1 SAVRTTSSLTPD
13 ITASAL
19 ADPAYRSMVADP
31 PAHLTVLA
39 GLLFDGERLV
49 VPNDEAL
56 RTRVLAA
63 CHDDVTGAHFGRDKT
78 LAAVKRRFT
87 WDGLS
92 SAVEAYVASC
102 DSCQRNKPSQQLTP
116 GPLMPLPIPERP
128 CAAWSQDAVTGL
140 PRTKRGHDAIQVYVE
155 RLCKY
160 FAASHKSD
168 GAVELAT
175 SFVHT
180 VVRQHGVPESVV
192 SDRDPRITANYYAEL
207 SRLMGTELHMS
218 T

>member
-1 SAVRTTSSLTPD
+1 VRTLRQIEKGEEILVAYGNAYWREHQFKRPQSKQQQELQSVSVTRTTSSLTPD
-13 ITASAL
+13 IKAAAL
-19 ADPAYRSMVADP
+19 ADSAYQSMVADP
-31 PAHLTVLA
+31 PANLTVLD
-39 GLLFDGERLV
+39 GLLFDGDCLV

-92 SAVEAYVASC
+92 AAVEAYVASC

-128 CAAWSQDAVTGL
+128 CAAWTQDAVTGL

-155 RLCKY
+155 RLCK
-160 FAASHKSD
+160 
-168 GAVELAT
+168 
-175 SFVHT
+175 
-180 VVRQHGVPESVV
+180 
-192 SDRDPRITANYYAEL
+192 
-207 SRLMGTELHMS
+207 
-218 T
+218 